1 MESEDIVGMVMGI
14 FFFVTAGAVLI
25 LRPIAK
31 RLGSY
36 LEVLAEERLNR
47 RAVEPAQPS
56 ADSARLA
63 AALEGIEH
71 RLAKIEEQQ
80 EFTER
85 LLADRKPPQISNR

>member
-1 MESEDIVGMVMGI
+1 MDSEDIVGMVMGI
-14 FFFVTAGAVLI
+14 FFFVTTGAVLI

-36 LEVLAEERLNR
+36 LEVLAEERRNR
-47 RAVEPAQPS
+47 RVPQAAVAPDA
-56 ADSARLA
+56 ARLA
-63 AALEGIEH
+63 AVLESIEH

-85 LLADRKPPQISNR
+85 LLAERNAPQIQNR

>member
-1 MESEDIVGMVMGI
+1 MESADIVGMVMGI

-47 RAVEPAQPS
+47 RVVEPAPQA
-56 ADSARLA
+56 ADTARLA
-63 AALEGIEH
+63 AALESIEH

-85 LLADRKPPQISNR
+85 LLAERKPPQIQSS

>member
-14 FFFVTAGAVLI
+14 FFFVTTGAVLI

-36 LEVLAEERLNR
+36 LEVLADERRNR
-47 RAVEPAQPS
+47 HLTEPVQQP
-56 ADSARLA
+56 DPTRLT
-63 AALEGIEH
+63 AALESIEH
-71 RLAKIEEQQ
+71 RLAKMEEQQ

-85 LLADRKPPQISNR
+85 LLAERKPPQIQNR

>member
-36 LEVLAEERLNR
+36 LEVLAEERIGR
-47 RAVEPAQPS
+47 PTVEPVQQNP
-56 ADSARLA
+56 DSARVA
-63 AALEGIEH
+63 AALESIEH

-85 LLADRKPPQISNR
+85 LLAERKPPQIQNR